1 MAIITSQPITGD
13 LLKIDNAPVPEVKE
27 YTVAEKKVYRD
38 NNTNMSGQ
46 VRATLLGITP
56 VINISLR
63 HMNRGRANEIS
74 AILDTEY
81 FDVTYFD
88 PSLNTT
94 RTAQYFA
101 SDYWFELEDKDR
113 GIMKAVQITLNPI
126 AMR

>member
-13 LLKIDNAPVPEVKE
+13 LLKIDNAAVPEVKE

>member
-1 MAIITSQPITGD
+1 MAIITSQPIAGN
-13 LLKIDNAPVPEVKE
+13 LLTLNLVAVPELTE
-27 YTVAEKKVYRD
+27 YTISQNKVYRD
-38 NNTNMSGQ
+38 NNINMSGQ

-74 AILDTEY
+74 AILDTNF

-88 PSLNTT
+88 PSLNAN
-94 RTAQYFA
+94 RTAQYFTDGYSFA
-101 SDYWFELEDKDR
+101 LEDKDR

>member
-1 MAIITSQPITGD
+1 MAIITSQPIAGN
-13 LLKIDNAPVPEVKE
+13 LLTLNLVAVPELTE
-27 YTVAEKKVYRD
+27 YTISQNKVYRD
-38 NNTNMSGQ
+38 NNINMSGQ

-74 AILDTEY
+74 AILDTNF

-88 PSLNTT
+88 PSLNAN
-94 RTAQYFA
+94 RTAQYFTDGYSFA
-101 SDYWFELEDKDR
+101 LEDKDR
-113 GIMKAVQITLNPI
+113 GLMKAIQITLNPI